1 MNMNTS
7 LRQSLMMTAAL
18 LWLVGISLALLLSAP
33 SPGLELALFAP
44 GFLAWR
50 DHDNGSP
57 KETAGAWNVDRL
69 AGLSLAGALRLGW
82 AAALVAT
89 VTASGQVPWSVA
101 WLAMPL
107 RALEWGGIAGAL
119 LVLVGAGLLLG
130 KGTARAA
137 EVCTRFFLDA
147 WPGRQM
153 SIEAEWR
160 AGQLSELGMRRR
172 REALEAEARRMGAL
186 EGRIRWLTLELGL
199 LASAGIVCGVGWLI
213 HGGAVLDAASWT
225 AAALLMQA
233 TFAAPW
239 WWRVSRE
246 VEGALHREVQSSQG
260 MRVQTAGSPLF
271 PEPLRMS
278 EVEVWL
284 EELRVHD
291 PGLVRSA
298 VPHVL
303 DLVALLR
310 LCRALLDTGHT
321 RQTLPTTLADVL
333 NWSLMYPAQAANAE
347 QLAQAAVT
355 LHGVRRLMTQGGGA
369 IRAARVGAAT
379 LSVLH
384 GVRGGS
390 TAWRD
395 LLHPRLTRDMFEEF
409 DFVIEREGLHCLVL
423 DDEPA
428 AALAPL
434 WGARKVPIWS
444 ASAVPVWLRVEW
456 VPFQRVPAVA
466 AARTNL
472 MSGRS
477 AVPE

>member
-1 MNMNTS
+1 MKTP
-7 LRQSLMMTAAL
+7 LRQSLTTAAAL
-18 LWLVGISLALLLSAP
+18 LWLAGISLALLLSEP

-44 GFLAWR
+44 GLLVWR
-50 DHDNGSP
+50 GRDTDLP
-57 KETAGAWNVDRL
+57 PAALVDRL

-89 VTASGQVPWSVA
+89 VTASGQAPWSIV

-107 RALEWGGIAGAL
+107 RSLEWGGILGATL
-119 LVLVGAGLLLG
+119 LLAGAGLLLG

-199 LASAGIVCGVGWLI
+199 ICAAGGVCGVGWMI
-213 HGGAVLDAASWT
+213 HGRGVLDAAAWT

-246 VEGALHREVQSSQG
+246 VEGALHREVQSSG
-260 MRVQTAGSPLF
+260 LPTAHAAGAALF

-278 EVEVWL
+278 EVEMWV
-284 EELRVHD
+284 EELRQQD
-291 PGLVRSA
+291 PGLVRSV
-298 VPHVL
+298 VPHVI
-303 DLVALLR
+303 DLVAVLR
-310 LCRALLDTGHT
+310 LGRALLDGGHT
-321 RQTLPTTLADVL
+321 RQTLPMTLSDVL
-333 NWSLMYPAQAANAE
+333 NWSLMHPSLAANAE
-347 QLAQAAVT
+347 QLLQAAVT
-355 LHGVRRLMTQGGGA
+355 LSGIRRLQAQGGGA
-369 IRAARVGAAT
+369 IRATRVGSAT

-390 TAWRD
+390 VVWRE
-395 LLHPRLTRDMFEEF
+395 LLHPRLTREMFEEF
-409 DFVIEREGLHCLVL
+409 DLVIERESLHCLVL

-434 WGARKVPIWS
+434 WGTRKVPIWS

-456 VPFQRVPAVA
+456 IPFQRVPSVVSSVTARLSGQSA
-466 AARTNL
+466 AL
-472 MSGRS
+472 D
-477 AVPE
+477 

>member
-1 MNMNTS
+1 MNTPI
-7 LRQSLMMTAAL
+7 RQTLTTAAAL
-18 LWLVGISLALLLSAP
+18 LWLVGISLALLLSMP
-33 SPGLELALFAP
+33 TPGLELALVAS
-44 GFLAWR
+44 GLLAVKDR
-50 DHDNGSP
+50 PADIRKGTNA
-57 KETAGAWNVDRL
+57 TANADRL

-82 AAALVAT
+82 AATLVAT
-89 VTASGQVPWSVA
+89 VTASGQVPWSVT

-107 RALEWGGIAGAL
+107 RALEWGAIVGATL
-119 LVLVGAGLLLG
+119 LLVGAGLLLG

-199 LASAGIVCGVGWLI
+199 LCGAGVVCGVGWLI
-213 HGGAVLDAASWT
+213 HGRGLLDAAAWT
-225 AAALLMQA
+225 TAALLIQVSL
-233 TFAAPW
+233 AAPW

-246 VEGALHREVQSSQG
+246 VEGALHREVQSSTPAVV
-260 MRVQTAGSPLF
+260 RSAAASLF

-278 EVEVWL
+278 EVEVWV
-284 EELRVHD
+284 EELRQQD
-291 PGLVRSA
+291 PGLVRA
-298 VPHVL
+298 VVPHVL

-310 LCRALLDTGHT
+310 MGRALLDNGHT

-333 NWSLMYPAQAANAE
+333 NWALMHPALAADAE
-347 QLAQAAVT
+347 QLVQAAVT
-355 LHGVRRLMTQGGGA
+355 LYGVRRLHSQEGGTL
-369 IRAARVGAAT
+369 RATRIGSAT
-379 LSVLH
+379 LSILH
-384 GVRGGS
+384 GVRGSSG
-390 TAWRD
+390 AWRER
-395 LLHPRLTRDMFEEF
+395 LHPRLTREMFEEF

-434 WGARKVPIWS
+434 WGTRRVPIWS
-444 ASAVPVWLRVEW
+444 ASAVPVCLSLDW
-456 VPFQRVPAVA
+456 VPFQRVPLDSATQRRATSGQGA
-466 AARTNL
+466 AL
-472 MSGRS
+472 D
-477 AVPE
+477 

>member
-1 MNMNTS
+1 MNTS
-7 LRQSLMMTAAL
+7 IRQSLTMTAAL
-18 LWLVGISLALLLSAP
+18 LWLVGVALALSLPAP
-33 SPGLELALFAP
+33 SPGLELALLAP
-44 GFLAWR
+44 ALLAWR
-50 DHDNGSP
+50 EPNPVSLQ
-57 KETAGAWNVDRL
+57 ETAGAWNVDRL

-89 VTASGQVPWSVA
+89 VTASGQVPWSIA

-107 RALEWGGIAGAL
+107 RTLEWGGIVGAL
-119 LVLVGAGLLLG
+119 LLLVSAGLLLG

-199 LASAGIVCGVGWLI
+199 LGGAGIVCGVGWLI
-213 HGGAVLDAASWT
+213 HGSAVLDAATRT
-225 AAALLMQA
+225 AAALLVQA

-246 VEGALHREVQSSQG
+246 VEGALHREVQSSG
-260 MRVQTAGSPLF
+260 VSRVETATSPFF
-271 PEPLRMS
+271 PEPLRMR
-278 EVEVWL
+278 EVEAWL
-284 EELRVHD
+284 EDLRTND

-310 LCRALLDTGHT
+310 MCRALLDVGHT
-321 RQTLPTTLADVL
+321 RETLPATMGDVL
-333 NWSLMYPAQAANAE
+333 NWSLMYPAYAANPEQLIQAAA
-347 QLAQAAVT
+347 T
-355 LHGVRRLMTQGGGA
+355 LYGIRRMRSQGSGS

-384 GVRGGS
+384 GVRGGAV
-390 TAWRD
+390 AWRD
-395 LLHPRLTRDMFEEF
+395 QLHPRLTRDMFEEF
-409 DFVIEREGLHCLVL
+409 DVVIEREGLQCLVL

-456 VPFQRVPAVA
+456 VPFQRVPVVDATGG
-466 AARTNL
+466 RL

-477 AVPE
+477 AVRD